1 MVERRTTAQRKTDVL
16 AMLER
21 NDHAWLATAAAS
33 VPHVIVTQVI
43 WDGESIVIATRQS
56 SRTALNLDESQTARL
71 AFGDSDDAV
80 LMDVELAVSLPAG
93 DAGDVAVTFQ
103 KAAGW
108 DPAAEG
114 PDWRYF
120 VLRPVRIQAYRGYGE
135 IEGRDVMKGGRWLA

>member
-1 MVERRTTAQRKTDVL
+1 MTELRSTAQRKTDVL

-56 SRTALNLDESQTARL
+56 SRTARNLDEGQTARL
-71 AFGDSDDAV
+71 AFGNSDDAV
-80 LMDVELAVSLPAG
+80 IVDVELAVSLPAG
-93 DAGDVAVTFQ
+93 DAGDAGTTF
-103 KAAGW
+103 KRAAGW
-108 DPAAEG
+108 DPAEEG

-120 VLRPVRIQAYRGYGE
+120 VLHPVRIQAYRGYGE
-135 IEGRDVMKGGRWLA
+135 ITGRDVMKGGRWLA